1 MRIKKL
7 IAPFIITCIITAL
20 LVYFVIEIINAPDQ
34 LGLKI
39 MGAIIV
45 LFLLGGSIFVF
56 IERIKEIRSG
66 EEDDL
71 SQY

>member
-7 IAPFIITCIITAL
+7 IAPFIITCIITVL